1 MGERVTSEETVLK
14 KRRRSTYCMA
24 QTNDLKSQHGGTPLP
39 QASAAL
45 RRRLRSYYT
54 QTAMYKKKTLLYH
67 SLTVRTERET
77 LQRMPIM
84 ASRGGVAIPC
94 SRSLCTAPTDIS
106 NTFRRP

>member
-1 MGERVTSEETVLK
+1 VGERVTSEETVLK

-54 QTAMYKKKTLLYH
+54 QTAMYKKKPCCITRSQYA
-67 SLTVRTERET
+67 R
-77 LQRMPIM
+77 
-84 ASRGGVAIPC
+84 RGRPC
-94 SRSLCTAPTDIS
+94 KGCQ
-106 NTFRRP
+106 